1 MIAASL
7 LVLVLSVALI
17 PLVPN
22 ARPWIAKNILRRAST
37 SASSSPPSSANMS
50 SAAPASPPD
59 SPADATSPTAVPPLV
74 DLSSVPL
81 LSGDLQLTY
90 LAEGAANI
98 IYRLSAA
105 PGAPPV
111 DGYVNRLLRL
121 RKALPS
127 AQPNLLAYSHLLHTF
142 HPLFPSHLL
151 VPTTLIRVPRSVIL
165 RENVNLLQMENAGK
179 RPAKR
184 RGLYLEEEAEDYG
197 FVILDM
203 SPRAIEDLPPTPPDI
218 DGAIAPPISG
228 VTAEEFKSKG
238 FLTRQILVE
247 FKPKWVVQSPSAP
260 ANWRR
265 CRTCALRLQKH
276 GKPSHCPLDL
286 SSQEEPRVR
295 NTLQHILPSIQ
306 PKNLQLRHGEAWEDA
321 RKVIEDQAADFLVS
335 SELMPLLKRLQ
346 LEMDPLGP
354 IMAARE
360 GSQYCRERFVTAM
373 TIRDLTIFLRIDL
386 DGGVEARIGDLDLKT
401 GEAGKWDYWANVEQ
415 TLITSGYYSGT
426 EEGALEKGIWCKP

>member
-1 MIAASL
+1 
-7 LVLVLSVALI
+7 
-17 PLVPN
+17 
-22 ARPWIAKNILRRAST
+22 
-37 SASSSPPSSANMS
+37 MS
-50 SAAPASPPD
+50 SAALPSSPDSLADAASPV
-59 SPADATSPTAVPPLV
+59 SVPPLE

-81 LSGDLQLTY
+81 LSEDLRLTY

-98 IYRLSAA
+98 IYRLSAP
-105 PGAPPV
+105 PGAPPA
-111 DGYVNRLLRL
+111 DEYVNKLLRL

-151 VPTTLIRVPRSVIL
+151 VPTTLIRVPKSVIL
-165 RENVNLLQMENAGK
+165 RENVNLLRMENAGK

-203 SPRAIEDLPPTPPDI
+203 SPRAIKDLPPTPPDT
-218 DGAIAPPISG
+218 DDTAAPLLAG
-228 VTAEEFKSKG
+228 VIAEEFKSKG

-276 GKPSHCPLDL
+276 RKPSLCPLDL

-295 NTLQHILPSIQ
+295 NTLQHILPSIP
-306 PKNLQLRHGEAWEDA
+306 PKNLQLRHGESWEDA
-321 RKVIEDQAADFLVS
+321 RKAIEDQTADFLVN

-354 IMAARE
+354 IKVARE
-360 GSQYCRERFVTAM
+360 GSQYYRERFFTAM
-373 TIRDLTIFLRIDL
+373 TVRDLTIFLRIDL

-401 GEAGKWDYWANVEQ
+401 GEAGKWDYWTNVEQ
-415 TLITSGYYSGT
+415 TLVTGGHYTGT
-426 EEGALEKGIWCKP
+426 EEGVWCKP

>member
-1 MIAASL
+1 MIVVSL
-7 LVLVLSVALI
+7 LVLALSALLI
-17 PLVPN
+17 PLIPN
-22 ARPWIAKNILRRAST
+22 ARPWITKNILHRGTA
-37 SASSSPPSSANMS
+37 SASSSSSANMS
-50 SAAPASPPD
+50 STALTSPPD
-59 SPADATSPTAVPPLV
+59 TPTGATSPASVPPPA

-81 LSGDLQLTY
+81 LSEDLRLTY

-98 IYRLSAA
+98 IYRLSAP
-105 PGAPPV
+105 PGAPPA
-111 DGYVNRLLRL
+111 DEYANKLLRL

-151 VPTTLIRVPRSVIL
+151 VPTTLIRVPKSVIL
-165 RENVNLLQMENAGK
+165 RENANLLQLEDAGK

-184 RGLYLEEEAEDYG
+184 RGLYLEEEVEDYG

-203 SPRAIEDLPPTPPDI
+203 SPQAIEDLPPTPPETD
-218 DGAIAPPISG
+218 DTTAPLTAGAASG
-228 VTAEEFKSKG
+228 EFKGKN

-265 CRTCALRLQKH
+265 CRTCALRFQKRG
-276 GKPSHCPLDL
+276 GKPNLCPLDL
-286 SSQEEPRVR
+286 SSQEDSRVR
-295 NTLQHILPSIQ
+295 NTLQHILPSVP
-306 PKNLQLRHGEAWEDA
+306 PKNLQLRPGESWEDA
-321 RKVIEDQAADFLVS
+321 KKVIEDHTTDFLVS

-354 IMAARE
+354 IEVARE
-360 GSQYCRERFVTAM
+360 GSQNYREKFVTAM
-373 TIRDLTIFLRIDL
+373 TVRDLTIFLRIDL

-401 GEAGKWDYWANVEQ
+401 GEAGKWDYWSKVEQ
-415 TLITSGYYSGT
+415 TLIADGYYAGT
-426 EEGALEKGIWCKP
+426 EKEALEKGIWCKP